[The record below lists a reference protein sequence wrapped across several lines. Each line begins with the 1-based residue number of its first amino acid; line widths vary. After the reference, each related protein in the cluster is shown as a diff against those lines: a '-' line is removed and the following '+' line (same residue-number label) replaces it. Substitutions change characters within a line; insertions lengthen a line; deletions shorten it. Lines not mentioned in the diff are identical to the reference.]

1 MQKFTAVDQYAQK
14 LMSCSDTPSPMDR
27 LLTPRQFVQSLIVTR
42 RWTHGEYQNFVDAHE
57 KEVTTARKV
66 YEDLTRCLGDVDP
79 YIVTLLLADETAMSA
94 FAFFLKRHVPDLGV
108 EDADAL
114 SIIECT
120 RGSLF
125 KQAALA
131 IATQFFFV
139 C

>member
-1 MQKFTAVDQYAQK
+1 ME
-14 LMSCSDTPSPMDR
+14 R

-42 RWTHGEYQNFVDAHE
+42 RWTHSEYQNFVDAHE
-57 KEVTTARKV
+57 KEVTTARKA
-66 YEDLTRCLGDVDP
+66 YDDLTRCLGDVDP

-94 FAFFLKRHVPDLGV
+94 FAFFLKRHIPDLDV